1 MQTINI
7 HAAKTQLSRLVE
19 QAAAG
24 EEIIIAKAGKPVC
37 RLVPLQTESKALRT
51 LGLGAGEWQVPAD
64 FDEPLPGNVIDDF
77 YENPIFP
84 SLQAAEPGADEA
96 MNKAGK

>member
-37 RLVPLQTESKALRT
+37 RLVPLAPQTTAPRP
-51 LGLGAGEWQVPAD
+51 LGILTGKLNVPD
-64 FDEPLPGNVIDDF
+64 TFDDPLPDDLIDLF
-77 YENPIFP
+77 YKGPIFP
-84 SLQAAEPGADEA
+84 VGSFDALKGD
-96 MNKAGK
+96 G